1 MKSETVRRKFLQKK
15 IKEEY
20 KKFKA
25 HKEIKLGKVF
35 HLGFTDDGG
44 CNWSITIARNA
55 GWQDAADHIRPFIIE
70 LRSKYNLADE

>member
-1 MKSETVRRKFLQKK
+1 MKITFSYVEAG
-15 IKEEY
+15 I
-20 KKFKA
+20 
-25 HKEIKLGKVF
+25 HPKLGKVF